1 MARPRVSDLFQNY
14 PFWLVDVSPSVR
26 PPFVT
31 LGGPLYGFS
40 EISHPE
46 ITVDQARI
54 AQLNQSFPDY
64 TFMGA
69 STGSITLKRG
79 ARFYD
84 SSFFIWVDRYIQG
97 EDSSERNLL
106 LIHFMGQ
113 AFPDSNEARVAGGIS
128 LGPNFVEIV
137 RVPGKA
143 WMLWGCK
150 PIRWS
155 AGQGLDA
162 RSGEVT
168 VNELDVQPVSVDEFS
183 LDPFRVLD
191 ASGVA

>member
-1 MARPRVSDLFQNY
+1 M
-14 PFWLVDVSPSVR
+14 SPSVR

-46 ITVDQARI
+46 ITIEQTRI
-54 AQLNQSFPDY
+54 SQINQSFSDH
-64 TFMGA
+64 TFASASVGA
-69 STGSITLKRG
+69 ISLKRG

-97 EDSSERNLL
+97 EDSPERDLM
-106 LIHFMGQ
+106 LIQFMGQ
-113 AFPDSNEARVAGGIS
+113 ALPNVSAS
-128 LGPNFVEIV
+128 LGESPSVSAGAAFLGPAAVEIV
-137 RVPGKA
+137 RIPGKA

-168 VNELDVQPVSVDEFS
+168 INELDVQPVSVDEFS
-183 LDPFRVLD
+183 LDPFRIGD
-191 ASGVA
+191 AAGVV